1 MKDVLNEKRTNIR
14 IRDIEVYHGSK
25 IIDNSFYIE
34 HFKKQGKDIT
44 HFLEDICGRKKRY
57 LIDEKKENSLTMAQE
72 VCKKLLKK
80 SKLEGKEIDMIVFS
94 SVLPQYVS
102 PPCSVIIHN
111 TIEGKMD
118 CFCQDININCAGM
131 TYALDMIYRNMSA
144 NSNINKVLLVGSDYL
159 NFQISPD
166 DTSCYGQF
174 GDAACA
180 LILEKTEEECGLI
193 DSKPI
198 VHSDGISDI
207 VFPKCGFTNI
217 FEGKKEDFLAVW
229 NVEECPWLD
238 TAIISMKDLIN
249 ENNLELNDISMFC
262 LSQYTY
268 KNIEYLREKLNITE
282 KNSLYIGDTY
292 GYTGT
297 TSPFIALYTAI
308 ENGQVKRGD
317 NVMLWTVG
325 AGYFHIA
332 VLLKY

>member
-1 MKDVLNEKRTNIR
+1 MKDVLKTKMTNIK

-25 IIDNSFYIE
+25 IVDNSFYIE

-57 LIDEKKENSLTMAQE
+57 LIDEKNENSLTMAKE
-72 VCKKLLKK
+72 VCKKVLEK
-80 SKLEGKEIDMIVFS
+80 SNLEGKDIDMIIFS

-102 PPCSVIIHN
+102 PPCSIIIHN
-111 TIEGKMD
+111 TIEGKKE
-118 CFCQDININCAGM
+118 CFCQDINMNCAGM
-131 TYALDMIYRNMSA
+131 TYALDLIYRYMSS

-159 NFQISPD
+159 NFQISHE

-174 GDAACA
+174 GDASCA
-180 LILEKTEEECGLI
+180 VILERTEEDSGLV
-193 DSKPI
+193 DSKVA
-198 VHSDGISDI
+198 VHSNGISDI

-217 FEGKKEDFLAVW
+217 FEGKKEDFLAFW

-238 TAIISMKDLIN
+238 IAITNMKDLLS
-249 ENNLELNDISMFC
+249 ENSLKVNDISMFC

-268 KNIEYLREKLNITE
+268 KNIEYIREKLNISE
-282 KNSLYIGDTY
+282 KNSIYIGDTY

-308 ENGQVKRGD
+308 KNNQIHHGD
-317 NVMLWTVG
+317 YVMLWTVG